1 MEVSC
6 LVHRNDEDKTQ
17 GVVFTSVREA
27 VDHMKARATSEGKA
41 WAEYIIK
48 PIETENV

>member
-6 LVHRNDEDKTQ
+6 LVQRNDEDETQ

-27 VDHMKARATSEGKA
+27 VDHLKQRA
-41 WAEYIIK
+41 AEESKELGDYIIK
-48 PIETENV
+48 PIENAV